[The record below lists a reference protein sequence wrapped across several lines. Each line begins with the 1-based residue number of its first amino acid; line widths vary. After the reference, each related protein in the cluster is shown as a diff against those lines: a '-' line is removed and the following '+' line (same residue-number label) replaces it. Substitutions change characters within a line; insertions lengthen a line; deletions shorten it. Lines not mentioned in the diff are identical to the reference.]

1 MSAEA
6 LRGIRSPGARG
17 QDQNL
22 VKKKQHNLINAFM
35 YTVFSQQ
42 YRIIF
47 CCFYFYGKEKACRFF
62 YNQKKIIVNCIVTS
76 NDVNSFN
83 R

>member
-22 VKKKQHNLINAFM
+22 VKKKQHNLINVFM
-35 YTVFSQQ
+35 YKYLVNNIELYFAVFIFTVRKKHADFF
-42 YRIIF
+42 IIRKN
-47 CCFYFYGKEKACRFF
+47 YSKLHSY
-62 YNQKKIIVNCIVTS
+62 
-76 NDVNSFN
+76 
-83 R
+83 